1 MFVGWATKI
10 GKTLFRVNPI
20 FSKKHSKGITKGIQ
34 TRKVM
39 KQLDEFLKTVS
50 WGQIPNVVIADFSKA
65 HGTVDCQLLVTKLH

>member
-20 FSKKHSKGITKGIQ
+20 FSKKQQGDHKGHTNKKGNE
-34 TRKVM
+34 K
-39 KQLDEFLKTVS
+39 LDEFLKTVS